1 MHLRE
6 EDDDLA
12 AVVRLEEGADQG
24 QAADIGEHRQ
34 RRARHGSS
42 GSRRYRTPREKG
54 RLARYS

>member
-34 RRARHGSS
+34 RRARS
-42 GSRRYRTPREKG
+42 GSGCAGPAAG
-54 RLARYS
+54 ALGG